1 MFGRIDSPHGVEVVV
16 MEADT
21 SATSN
26 RASEDVDALL
36 EEVASFL
43 RRNFPQIA
51 MHGGNAAIQDLDPES
66 GEVWIQLSGACGG
79 CGISPMTTQAIQ
91 SRLPMDIEGITQVHI
106 HTV

>member
-1 MFGRIDSPHGVEVVV
+1 

-21 SATSN
+21 STTSH
-26 RASEDVDALL
+26 RASDDVDALL

-51 MHGGNAAIQDLDPES
+51 MHGGQAAIQDLDPES

-79 CGISPMTTQAIQ
+79 CGVSLMTTRAIQ
-91 SRLPMDIEGITQVHI
+91 SRLPMDIAGITEVHI